1 MRLSATLF
9 DSLEKGTKPMTLENM
24 IDFYIKLRD
33 KQDEIKAE
41 MKLRLAELQGHM
53 DTIEKAVDNLL
64 GTTQSARTEAGTA
77 YRTRTMRA
85 NVTDRDAWFGFIQ
98 TSQHWNFLTKHVA
111 TGEVQ
116 AYLQETGGPPPPG
129 LALSE
134 ILSINFRRG

>member
-1 MRLSATLF
+1 MRLPVTLF
-9 DSLEKGTKPMTLENM
+9 DSLEKGTKPMTLETM

-64 GTTQSARTEAGTA
+64 GTTQSARTETGTA

-98 TSQHWNFLTKHVA
+98 TSHRWNFLTKHVA

-116 AYLQETGGPPPPG
+116 AYLQETGAPPPPG